1 MTLITV
7 NNYTVEKSVVFLTLL
22 CLRDHPPVMW
32 MVNYMCDTLIFPFIQ
47 HEKSTFETGNIA
59 PFTFLCFTE

>member
-22 CLRDHPPVMW
+22 LSQGPSTGMW
-32 MVNYMCDTLIFPFIQ
+32 MDNYMCNTLIFPFIQ
-47 HEKSTFETGNIA
+47 HEKKHI
-59 PFTFLCFTE
+59 